1 MFNPFNRKRSR
12 EIEEFAV
19 ALARDIASRCP
30 ASEALDGEHISMRLA
45 RAIDEAC
52 TRAAA
57 YQREQRLGMYG
68 KAKLGTA
75 FTMELKQ
82 AGYPE
87 EFVDSLTRQL
97 LFKMSAA

>member
-1 MFNPFNRKRSR
+1 MFNRKRSR
-12 EIEEFAV
+12 EIEEFGV
-19 ALARDIASRCP
+19 ALAREIAGRCP
-30 ASEALDGEHISMRLA
+30 PADAHEGDHISMRLA

-52 TRAAA
+52 ARAAA

-75 FTMELKQ
+75 FKMALKET
-82 AGYPE
+82 GYPE
-87 EFVDSLTRQL
+87 GFVDQLTRQL